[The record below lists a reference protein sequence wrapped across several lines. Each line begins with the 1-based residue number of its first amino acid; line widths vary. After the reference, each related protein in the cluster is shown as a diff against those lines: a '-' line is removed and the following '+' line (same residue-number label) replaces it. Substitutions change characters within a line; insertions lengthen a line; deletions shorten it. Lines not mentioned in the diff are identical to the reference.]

1 MYFNLRREVII
12 ATGTCGRPI
21 NVCICIIVAAL
32 RCKYAGA
39 SALLA
44 DSVKGGG
51 LRRGGG
57 GDLAGDSDEFA
68 V

>member
-32 RCKYAGA
+32 RKCKYAGA
-39 SALLA
+39 SAKVKHLA
-44 DSVKGGG
+44 DILLVS
-51 LRRGGG
+51 L
-57 GDLAGDSDEFA
+57 F
-68 V
+68 